1 MKPSPIDR
9 STEDEGEGTAGAKE
23 IKFARHLH
31 RLFTT
36 HHSCFLGVNLMSREG
51 NSRPLGPILIT
62 VGPSGYHDILT
73 AEVVIDVEFLG
84 S

>member
-1 MKPSPIDR
+1 MAGSQKLNKKQKETQASHKRP
-9 STEDEGEGTAGAKE
+9 DERNFHGCD
-23 IKFARHLH
+23 
-31 RLFTT
+31 LFTT

>member
-1 MKPSPIDR
+1 
-9 STEDEGEGTAGAKE
+9 
-23 IKFARHLH
+23 
-31 RLFTT
+31 
-36 HHSCFLGVNLMSREG
+36 MSREG

>member
-51 NSRPLGPILIT
+51 NSHEVIT
-62 VGPSGYHDILT
+62 IN
-73 AEVVIDVEFLG
+73 
-84 S
+84 